1 MSQPVTYAPGQVVV
15 SFLGNILTGFGDEIV
30 KVTPSSEGGFTKVMG
45 ADGEVS
51 RRQSADESGE
61 IAVTLKQTS
70 GSNSTLQAIY
80 ARDLRRV
87 VPQVGPLLISD
98 NNGNVL
104 WSAEAWIRILPEV
117 TRSKE
122 ITDMVWTFDC
132 STLKMELSELPS
144 VA

>member
-1 MSQPVTYAPGQVVV
+1 MSQPITYAPGQVVV

-45 ADGEVS
+45 ADGEVA

-61 IAVTLKQTS
+61 ISVTLKQTS
-70 GSNSTLQAIY
+70 GSNATLQAIY
-80 ARDLRRV
+80 ARDQLGV
-87 VPQVGPLLISD
+87 VPQVGALLISD

-117 TRSKE
+117 TRAKE
-122 ITDMVWTFDC
+122 ITDMVWIFDC
-132 STLKMELSELPS
+132 STLKMELAELPS